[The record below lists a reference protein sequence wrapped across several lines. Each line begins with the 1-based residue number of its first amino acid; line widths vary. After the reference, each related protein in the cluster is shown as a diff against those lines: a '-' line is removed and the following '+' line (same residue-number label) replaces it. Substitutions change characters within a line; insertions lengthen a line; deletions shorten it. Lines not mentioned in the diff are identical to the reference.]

1 MSDLHDPPPIPARP
15 TGAVVAG
22 PIQGSSWLIPELVAI
37 GPTPTDPSFSEQEK
51 DHNLRQLLDAGITSF
66 FSLCPKQT
74 EMNYAAE
81 LRRLS
86 RARTADER
94 RSAAAT
100 ENAARPL
107 CAHPHPTPVVHI
119 SPSGIPE
126 NFDNYTSRQRSR
138 PRRGRRRRIRQKIEF
153 FRVATPP
160 DDVCPDLE
168 FIRII
173 DLITQRCLFD
183 DRVCY
188 VHSLKGSSRIVPVA
202 AVLLARMYLF
212 TAEEAL
218 ARVESFHLNRDRQVM
233 LTPPPNDRTPGTI
246 YFLPPDDPRWETDPR
261 VAFEQARRQRERER
275 PRTVRK
281 LYKTVVVTDSGAT
294 QTALRARD
302 VELPPEEEP
311 EMSRAVRQLAGQY
324 DRRHKAPAPPG
335 DSDLVV
341 GAQLEEPLDG
351 VRPNTNRTRFGWR
364 SMTVRAALV
373 GVVDGVVTTNAGDLR
388 VPGGGD
394 GGGARVD
401 SAGGIYSCPAHR
413 GRNPTEMSFRSTT
426 TGEDPTVFFELPL
439 WFLALS
445 KSYDFTPPQLDHST
459 RVVPTG
465 YGATYTAS
473 ATPPA
478 STCTDAPVIIPID
491 KSTCHNH
498 NHAHL

>member
-202 AVLLARMYLF
+202 AVLLGLRTPFELVGHIVSGIARMYLF

-218 ARVESFHLNRDRQVM
+218 ARVESFHLTTFGPPPTSAQLLSVPRLLAAIQDRDRQVM

-351 VRPNTNRTRFGWR
+351 VRPNTNRTRSPPPPMQR
-364 SMTVRAALV
+364 
-373 GVVDGVVTTNAGDLR
+373 
-388 VPGGGD
+388 
-394 GGGARVD
+394 
-401 SAGGIYSCPAHR
+401 HR
-413 GRNPTEMSFRSTT
+413 
-426 TGEDPTVFFELPL
+426 
-439 WFLALS
+439 
-445 KSYDFTPPQLDHST
+445 SYDFTPPQLDHST